1 MAMKILASP
10 TRLAVVSPEPFDP
23 EKTYGV
29 ECDVEG
35 NKYESDDTWEP
46 TQVSQQAL
54 VLKPPDGW
62 SAKPGQ
68 TRPCRVLYGGAK
80 RTPMR
85 DVEVVDED
93 RFDALVSEYAA
104 PAEAQA
110 QAQSPAQASGPN
122 GGGYAPP
129 GPPERNGRGDR
140 ERALQSVLSFPLPTR
155 SADAVGAGA
164 TGPRQA
170 QVQRLLRH
178 RLPISDIT
186 SPAAVK
192 RALLN
197 QVELSDVQ
205 GVETLRLVAG
215 RGGLGLGQDGM
226 THAAHLSLAL
236 QVKEIAGEIVE
247 TLRSPFPNRD
257 DIAIETTREVLRR
270 RLAEAPEA
278 LSRPVVSTALVRVLA
293 EELRAALVALG
304 RALGFYTNGSTTVD
318 PAAILVADQDEEL
331 TRFRV
336 LERWVGL
343 EADALEEL
351 ATTGEAAS
359 FGSGVYRLE
368 QYLEGAG
375 QAATF
380 VRTTSDQLVD
390 FTALERR
397 NYTIE
402 LGDGNGEISF
412 EELLD
417 LVEYRIAAG
426 YRSEIAAAGRPAV
439 RAGIPSLRIA
449 RDAVLRILDDESPP
463 TALLYPIVREGL
475 QELADQLDHALE
487 AAEELAAEAT
497 ATATPG
503 SAS

>member
-35 NKYESDDTWEP
+35 SRYESDDTWEP
-46 TQVSQQAL
+46 TQVSRQAL

-62 SAKPGQ
+62 SAKPGE

-93 RFDALVSEYAA
+93 RFNALVSEYM
-104 PAEAQA
+104 PSAQD
-110 QAQSPAQASGPN
+110 QAQSPAQARGPD

-129 GPPERNGRGDR
+129 VSPESNGRGDR

-164 TGPRQA
+164 IGPRHA

-192 RALLN
+192 RALLD
-197 QVELSDVQ
+197 QVVLSDVQ

-215 RGGLGLGQDGM
+215 RGGLGLAQDGA

-236 QVKEIAGEIVE
+236 QVKGIAGEIVE
-247 TLRSPFPNRD
+247 TLESPFPNRD

-293 EELRAALVALG
+293 EELRAALVAFG
-304 RALGFYTNGSTTVD
+304 RALGFYTNGGTTVD
-318 PAAILVADQDEEL
+318 PAAILVAGQDEEL

-402 LGDGNGEISF
+402 LGDGNGEITF

-449 RDAVLRILDDESPP
+449 HDAVLRILDDESPP